1 MQDHIA
7 RARTDIHAA
16 QEEVWAL
23 LTQRGPDPDI
33 MFGAEVVCDWKVGS
47 AISWQGEW
55 EGKRYEDKGD
65 VLAIDPPSRLVV
77 THFSPMSGDEDIPEN
92 YHRVTYTL
100 EPAGDDTRVTLEQAG
115 NKSESAAEHSAA
127 NWQDMLDGLKKA
139 AERR

>member
-1 MQDHIA
+1 MEDHIA
-7 RARTDIHAA
+7 RARADIHAG
-16 QEEVWAL
+16 QNEVWAL

-33 MFGAEVVCDWKVGS
+33 MFGAEVVSDWKVGS

-65 VLAIDPPSRLVV
+65 VLAIDPPNRLVV
-77 THFSPMSGDEDIPEN
+77 THFSPMSGDEDVPEN

-100 EPAGDDTRVTLEQAG
+100 EPAGDDTRVTLQQAG
-115 NKSESAAEHSAA
+115 NRSESAAEHSTA
-127 NWQDMLDGLKKA
+127 NWQSMLDGLKKA